1 MACDPGRPTGPTGFP
16 ESAGGTEIDEPHEPL
31 KTSALIPFLGEID
44 ACRSLDQAAGAAARI
59 MTAEFGATGAAVF
72 DFEGPISARPAGM
85 DPGLIVT
92 LGEAAEGGAEPPV
105 ADGVNLTV
113 LHQPIRSGDGLRIA
127 AAWKPGIPAAVDEL
141 RMVAAVL
148 VRWLEDAGSDGA
160 RRIIEGSSGA
170 DLLNRRDFTNL
181 IETIPAIVYLAGMGA
196 DGAWTYVSPQ
206 IEFVLGYTPEEWMA
220 DDLSWYRSLHP
231 DDRAYAMSLEDERLI
246 GLDIHPPA
254 EYRMR
259 TRDGRY
265 VWIYE
270 RARLIRDGDGT
281 PIWHGVMQDITALKV
296 AERDLARKAEQQ
308 VLLAELGQMAA
319 RGEDPDQLLAIAV
332 HRIARL
338 SRVREVSIWGAEE
351 GEQLRI
357 LHRSGELGTARVIP
371 VRQGEFPE
379 VNLSRGEPVLIPNWQ
394 SDDPGLAPYRD
405 LVPKEAASSIAAPIL
420 RSQENFG
427 LILVHSGERAAFTEE
442 DGSFLLATASVL
454 GNAIERSQSD
464 QTLHYRLNHDDLTG
478 LPNRAYFTERLT
490 EALAEAEQENR
501 LVAVLFLDIDHFK
514 LINDGIGHSA
524 GDQVL
529 KAIAPRLTRSIRR
542 EDTVARF
549 GGDEFGVILRS
560 VENRQEASDVADRML
575 SAISQPIKVER
586 AERRITA
593 SIGISVWTPGPSGG
607 KTAAEMIQQADTA
620 MYSAKR
626 SGRAR
631 AGVFDGTVQKQ
642 LVHRLEVEHEL
653 HRALAEEEFDVA
665 YQPIVGLED
674 GHLTGFEALVRWK
687 HPAKGTLLPGEF
699 VPVAEE
705 SDLIREI
712 DTRVLRQAIAAAAA
726 WNRDAA
732 ARRPVGVSVNF
743 SARQL
748 DGRDVFE
755 LVAGLLARHD
765 LAPRLLT
772 IELTETTLLSGT
784 GQISRALKQLD
795 RHGVRLALDD
805 FGTGF
810 SSLGYLGEFPLDEI
824 KIDRK
829 FIDLLGRGDDR
840 GSAIADAIVR
850 IGTALEMTV
859 VAEAVTSKTTLS
871 RIRDLGCHRAQ
882 GFLFSVPIDLE
893 TATAMVKDDTPPVA
907 AD

>member
-1 MACDPGRPTGPTGFP
+1 MVTVETDQSDGFRTP
-16 ESAGGTEIDEPHEPL
+16 LGGAEIDAQPEPL
-31 KTSALIPFLGEID
+31 KTSALIPFLGEIA
-44 ACRSLDQAAGAAARI
+44 ACKSLDQAAGAAARI
-59 MTAEFGATGAAVF
+59 MTAEFGASGAAVF
-72 DFEGPISARPAGM
+72 DFEGPVSARPTGM

-92 LGEAAEGGAEPPV
+92 LGEAAEDPPERTAASGRARKLV
-105 ADGVNLTV
+105 VVN
-113 LHQPIRSGDGLRIA
+113 QSIRDADGLRIA
-127 AAWKPGIPAAVDEL
+127 AAWQPGLPAAADEL
-141 RMVAAVL
+141 RTMAAVL
-148 VRWLEDAGSDGA
+148 SRWLEDAGSDGA
-160 RRIIEGSSGA
+160 RRRIEGSSGA

-196 DGAWTYVSPQ
+196 SGAWTYVSPQ
-206 IEFVLGYTPEEWMA
+206 IELVLGYTPEEWMA
-220 DDLSWYRSLHP
+220 DDTLWYRSLHP
-231 DDRAYAMSLEDERLI
+231 DDREYAMSLEDERLI

-259 TRDGRY
+259 TKDGRY

-270 RARLIRDGDGT
+270 RARLILDSEGE

-296 AERDLARKAEQQ
+296 AERDLANKAEQQ
-308 VLLAELGQMAA
+308 ILLAELGQMAA
-319 RGEDPDQLLAIAV
+319 RGEDPDRLLATAAN
-332 HRIARL
+332 RIAQL
-338 SRVREVSIWGAEE
+338 GRVQEVSIWGAEE

-357 LHRSGELGTARVIP
+357 LHRSGNLGTARVIP

-379 VNLSRGEPVLIPNWQ
+379 VNLSRGEPVLVPNWQ
-394 SDDPGLAPYRD
+394 SDDPGLEPYRD

-420 RSQENFG
+420 RSRENFG
-427 LILVHSGERAAFTEE
+427 LILVHSGKRAAFTEE
-442 DGSFLLATASVL
+442 DGSFLLAAASVL
-454 GNAIERSQSD
+454 GNAIERNESD
-464 QTLHYRLNHDDLTG
+464 RTLHYRLNHDDLTG
-478 LPNRAYFTERLT
+478 LPNRTYFSERLT
-490 EALAEAEQENR
+490 EALVDAEHEDR

-542 EDTVARF
+542 KDTVARL

-560 VENRQEASDVADRML
+560 VETRQEASDIAERIL

-593 SIGISVWTPGPSGG
+593 SIGISIWSPSAKVG
-607 KTAAEMIQQADTA
+607 KTAAEMIREADTA

-631 AGVFDGTVQKQ
+631 SGVFDGAIQKQ

-653 HRALAEEEFDVA
+653 HRALDENEFDVA
-665 YQPIVGLED
+665 YQPIVDLQD
-674 GHLTGFEALVRWK
+674 GELSGFEALVRWN
-687 HPAKGTLLPGEF
+687 HPEKGVLLPGEF
-699 VPVAEE
+699 VPIAEE
-705 SDLIREI
+705 SELIREI
-712 DTRVLRQAIAAAAA
+712 DTRVLRRAIAAAAE
-726 WNRDAA
+726 WNRTGP
-732 ARRPVGVSVNF
+732 REKPVGVSVNF

-748 DGRDVFE
+748 DHRDLFE
-755 LVAGLLARHD
+755 LVAGLLARHE
-765 LAPRLLT
+765 LPTNLLT

-784 GQISRALKQLD
+784 GQVSRTLTQLD

-829 FIDLLGRGDDR
+829 FIELLGRGDDR

-850 IGTALEMTV
+850 IGRALEMTV
-859 VAEAVTSKTTLS
+859 VAEGVASKGTLS
-871 RIRDLGCHRAQ
+871 RISDFGCHRAQ
-882 GFLFSVPIDLE
+882 GYFISVPVDLE
-893 TATAMVKDDTPPVA
+893 TANDLVNGTNALWPN
-907 AD
+907 

>member
-1 MACDPGRPTGPTGFP
+1 
-16 ESAGGTEIDEPHEPL
+16 
-31 KTSALIPFLGEID
+31 
-44 ACRSLDQAAGAAARI
+44 

-72 DFEGPISARPAGM
+72 DFEGPVSARPAGM
-85 DPGLIVT
+85 DPGLIVA
-92 LGEAAEGGAEPPV
+92 LGEAEDDVTEWSPSG
-105 ADGVNLTV
+105 NSRKLTV
-113 LHQPIRSGDGLRIA
+113 VNQPIRGTDGLRIA
-127 AAWKPGIPAAVDEL
+127 AAWQPGIPAAIDEL
-141 RMVAAVL
+141 RTMAAVL
-148 VRWLEDAGSDGA
+148 VRWLEDAGADGA
-160 RRIIEGSSGA
+160 RRKVEGSSGA

-206 IEFVLGYTPEEWMA
+206 IEFVLGYTPEEWIA
-220 DDLSWYRSLHP
+220 DNCLWYRSLHP
-231 DDRAYAMSLEDERLI
+231 DDRQYAMSLEDERLI

-254 EYRMR
+254 EYRMQ

-270 RARLIRDGDGT
+270 RARLIRDSEGK

-319 RGEDPDQLLAIAV
+319 RGEDPDRLLATAV
-332 HRIARL
+332 QRIARL
-338 SRVREVSIWGAEE
+338 GRVREVSIWGAED
-351 GEQLRI
+351 GDQLRI

-371 VRQGEFPE
+371 VKQGEFPE

-394 SDDPGLAPYRD
+394 SDDPGLAQYRD

-420 RSQENFG
+420 RSQEKFG
-427 LILVHSGERAAFTEE
+427 LILVHSGTRAAFTEE
-442 DGSFLLATASVL
+442 DGSFLLAAASVL
-454 GNAIERSQSD
+454 GNAIERSESD
-464 QTLHYRLNHDDLTG
+464 RTLHYRLNHDDLTG
-478 LPNRAYFTERLT
+478 LPNRRYFTERLT
-490 EALAEAEQENR
+490 EALTEAETEDR

-514 LINDGIGHSA
+514 LINDGIDHGA

-542 EDTVARF
+542 KDTVARL

-560 VENRQEASDVADRML
+560 VDNRQEARDVADRIL
-575 SAISQPIKVER
+575 TAISQPIEVER
-586 AERRITA
+586 NERRITA
-593 SIGISVWTPGPSGG
+593 SIGISIWSSAGKGG
-607 KTAAEMIQQADTA
+607 KSAAQMIQEADTA

-631 AGVFDGTVQKQ
+631 SEVFDGTIQRQ
-642 LVHRLEVEHEL
+642 MIHRLEVEHEL
-653 HRALAEEEFDVA
+653 HRALAKDEFDVA
-665 YQPIVGLED
+665 YQPIVDLDTDE
-674 GHLTGFEALVRWK
+674 LSGFEALVRWN
-687 HPAKGTLLPGEF
+687 HPDRGTLLPGEF
-699 VPVAEE
+699 VPIAEE

-712 DTRVLRQAIAAAAA
+712 DTRVLRRAVAAAAE
-726 WNRDAA
+726 WNR
-732 ARRPVGVSVNF
+732 ARPREKKVGVSVNF

-748 DGRDVFE
+748 DGRDLFE
-755 LVAGLLARHD
+755 LVAGLLARHG
-765 LAPRLLT
+765 LLPSQLT

-784 GQISRALKQLD
+784 GQASRALKQLD

-840 GSAIADAIVR
+840 GSAIADAIIR
-850 IGTALEMTV
+850 IGRALEMTV
-859 VAEAVTSKTTLS
+859 VAEGVASDTTLS

-882 GFLFSVPIDLE
+882 GYRLSVPVDLQ
-893 TATAMVKDDTPPVA
+893 AAISMVNGTGPRQPA
-907 AD
+907 